1 MSAASNTPSP
11 QERRLAAI
19 LFTDVV
25 GYSSAMQRNEAG
37 TMALVSADLKSMT
50 SLCQQCGGEVM
61 NSMGDGLMMCFPSA
75 VHAVDCALQIQQ
87 GFSRRSA
94 SEAGPPLTHRIGIH
108 LGDVLVQDG
117 QMAGDGVNIASRLEG
132 QASAGGICAS
142 QTIVDIVRG
151 KLPMEIVRIG
161 PLNLKNISAPVTA
174 YSIWPPGSAPTTR
187 KPTEARKKSRWLR
200 LAIIAALVL
209 LAALGVRWGFGHWNR
224 PVDRSLAIL
233 PFSNLSKDMEHDY
246 LCEGIGDEVGIAMAN
261 TGLVKVVARS
271 SAYAFKGK
279 SLDVRETARQLGVEY
294 LLEGRLH
301 SIDNRVLRVTAE
313 LVKATDGYRVW
324 SKSLTGDA
332 GEIQNEIIRAL
343 CRELLP
349 ADRAEMASGG
359 QVATNIPEAYD
370 HYLRGRHAYTKW
382 TIESLE
388 RANAELNSAI
398 SLDPDYGAAWA
409 LLAEVMITQDD
420 LFRRQLGGDR
430 PDPYPAVLA
439 AATRAEQ
446 AARPARG
453 EAHAVRAHV
462 FIHQLK
468 FREAELE
475 SLQAVALSPNSSN
488 AHQWFGHVLWLKGRL
503 PEARRELDRSLSLEI
518 AFQKRAEL
526 WLRTLRV
533 FLVYTG
539 QAEEGAQVVS
549 QLAGLGDGPP
559 PLHQQVL
566 IAIQRRQ
573 ISEART
579 LLAQHEQAR
588 LAKEKADPSHANSR
602 NQIEGD
608 GSEVWLRSYLEATA
622 GNLTEAKRLLA
633 TKVTA
638 PGPVLLLVLAQL
650 AVGDTEAALQSINDS
665 PPENILGVFYQRH
678 LPEYRQLAG
687 HPRWQ
692 AILKKVGLH

>member
-1 MSAASNTPSP
+1 MSVVPNTPSP

-25 GYSSAMQRNEAG
+25 GYSSAMQRDEAG
-37 TMALVSADLKSMT
+37 TMALVRADLESMT
-50 SLCQQCGGEVM
+50 SLCRRCGGEVM

-75 VHAVDCALQIQQ
+75 VHAVDCALQIQKE
-87 GFSRRSA
+87 FSKRTA
-94 SEAGPPLTHRIGIH
+94 SEAGPPLSHRIGIH

-117 QMAGDGVNIASRLEG
+117 QMAGDGVNIAARLEG
-132 QASAGGICAS
+132 QASVGGICVS
-142 QTIVDIVRG
+142 QAIVDIVRG
-151 KLPMEIVRIG
+151 KLPMQIKEIG
-161 PLNLKNISAPVTA
+161 PLKLKNISSPVTA
-174 YSIWPPGSAPTTR
+174 YSIWPSGSVPATRRPTDVR
-187 KPTEARKKSRWLR
+187 NRSRR
-200 LAIIAALVL
+200 LLLASTAVLVL
-209 LAALGVRWGFGHWNR
+209 FAALGVWWKFSLWNR
-224 PVDRSLAIL
+224 PSDRSIAVL

-246 LCEGIGDEVGIAMAN
+246 LCEGISDEVGIAMAN
-261 TGLVKVVARS
+261 TGLIKVVARS

-279 SLDVRETARQLGVEY
+279 SLDVRDTARQLGVQY
-294 LLEGRLH
+294 LLEGRVH
-301 SIDNRVLRVTAE
+301 SIDNRVLRVTVE

-324 SKSLTGDA
+324 SKSLTGDVA
-332 GEIQNEIIRAL
+332 GIQNEIIRAL
-343 CRELLP
+343 RRELLP
-349 ADRAEMASGG
+349 AGPADMVSGG
-359 QVATNIPEAYD
+359 QVTTDNPEAYD

-382 TIESLE
+382 TNESLE
-388 RANAELNSAI
+388 HAHAELNSAI
-398 SLDPDYGAAWA
+398 SFDPDFGAAWA

-420 LFRRQLGGDR
+420 LFRRRLGRDR
-430 PDPYPAVLA
+430 PDAYPAILA

-503 PEARRELDRSLSLEI
+503 PEARRELDRSLGLEI

-539 QAEEGAQVVS
+539 QAEEGAQVIS
-549 QLAGLGDGPP
+549 QLEGLGDGPP

-579 LLAQHEQAR
+579 LLNRHEQAR
-588 LAKEKADPSHANSR
+588 LAKAKTGPSQANGR
-602 NQIEGD
+602 DQLEGD

-622 GNLTEAKRLLA
+622 GNVAEARSLLT

-650 AVGDTEAALQSINDS
+650 AMDDTEAALQSIEDS

-692 AILKKVGLH
+692 ALLKKVGLN